1 MSAGTDTLSFPS
13 GNVGAVISAGAAPG
27 HVVPSRSPPLTAPPP
42 ITLIYGPTASGK
54 SALALELAEA
64 AGGVIVNADSQQLY
78 ADLEVLS
85 ARPGAAD
92 MARVDHRLYGVAD
105 AAQAW
110 SAGRWLRAALK
121 ELARAEA
128 EGRPVFVVGGTG
140 LYLAA
145 LTEGLAEVPP
155 VDEAVRAQVARAL
168 EVGGE
173 AAFRAALA
181 GQDPAAEAR
190 IAPGDR
196 QRLVRAMAVVLATG
210 RSLSD
215 WRRETRPP
223 IAADRWTALVLEP
236 DRAEL
241 YARCDARV
249 DAMLEGGAV
258 EEVRRLRARGLSP
271 DLPAMK
277 AVGVRELGAWL
288 DGGCTR
294 EAAVEAMK
302 AATRRYAKRQLTW
315 ARNQVPAWPRLD
327 GSGAE
332 PATLQPVHPPEV
344 A

>member
-1 MSAGTDTLSFPS
+1 MSAGTDTLSFPC
-13 GNVGAVISAGAAPG
+13 GGDGAVISAAAARD
-27 HVVPSRSPPLTAPPP
+27 HVVTFRSPTLTAPAL

-54 SALALELAEA
+54 SALALQLAEA
-64 AGGVIVNADSQQLY
+64 AGGIIVNADSQQLY

-85 ARPGAAD
+85 ARPDAAD
-92 MARVDHRLYGVAD
+92 TARVEHRLYGVAD
-105 AAQAW
+105 AAQPW
-110 SAGRWLRAALK
+110 SAGRWLRAVLK

-128 EGRPVFVVGGTG
+128 QGRPVFVVGGTG
-140 LYLAA
+140 LYMSA
-145 LTEGLAEVPP
+145 LTEGLADVPA
-155 VDEAVRAQVARAL
+155 VDEAVRSQVARAL

-181 GQDPAAEAR
+181 GHDPEAEAR

-196 QRLVRAMAVVLATG
+196 QRLVRAMAVALATG

-223 IAADRWTALVLEP
+223 IDPDRWTALVLEP

-249 DAMLEGGAV
+249 EAMLEAGAAD
-258 EEVRRLRARGLSP
+258 EVRRLRDRGLPP

-277 AVGVRELGAWL
+277 AVGVREMGAWL

-294 EAAVEAMK
+294 EAAIDAMK

-315 ARNQVPAWPRLD
+315 ARNQVPDWPRLD
-327 GSGAE
+327 RPAAE
-332 PATLQPVHPPEV
+332 TATLQPVHSPVV